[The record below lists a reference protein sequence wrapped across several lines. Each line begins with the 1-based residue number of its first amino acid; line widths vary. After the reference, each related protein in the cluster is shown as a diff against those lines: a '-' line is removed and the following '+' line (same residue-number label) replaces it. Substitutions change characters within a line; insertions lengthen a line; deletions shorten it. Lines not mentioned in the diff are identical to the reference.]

1 MHSDD
6 QLSERTRSSTPAG
19 SVTEQWARITA
30 WLHSH
35 HSPVTIV
42 GATPAQIA
50 DAAEAT
56 GTTFPPELVEF
67 YEQINGF
74 PPEELLR
81 LLPGR
86 DLFDLEW
93 VVREREME
101 LDVYAETN
109 EIEEY
114 EPPEG
119 TTAGTAVFTYMPEF
133 IPFAGLD
140 GYLLFVDTRPGDLYG
155 CVTEFDKV
163 DADDAG
169 PRWVSL
175 SAMLT
180 DLADSLETGS
190 TFDKYWKPTVVDGQL
205 DWTYT
210 PRP

>member
-1 MHSDD
+1 MQPDD
-6 QLSERTRSSTPAG
+6 QLSEPITRSSTPAG
-19 SVTEQWARITA
+19 SVAEQWVRIAA

-35 HSPVTIV
+35 LSPVTIAC
-42 GATPAQIA
+42 ATPAQIA
-50 DAAEAT
+50 DAAEST
-56 GTTFPPELVEF
+56 GTTWPPELIEF

-74 PPEELLR
+74 PSEEFVR
-81 LLPGR
+81 LLPGHE
-86 DLFDLEW
+86 LFDLER
-93 VVREREME
+93 VVQEREME

-119 TTAGTAVFTYMPEF
+119 TTAGTAVFTYTPEF

-140 GYLLFVDTRPGDLYG
+140 GHLLFVDTRPGDLYG

-163 DADDAG
+163 NADDAG

-180 DLADSLETGS
+180 DLADSLETS
-190 TFDKYWKPTVVDGQL
+190 SKFDKYWKPTVVDGQL
-205 DWTYT
+205 DWKYA
-210 PRP
+210 P

>member
-1 MHSDD
+1 MQPDD
-6 QLSERTRSSTPAG
+6 QLPKPITRSSAPAG

-30 WLHSH
+30 WLNSH
-35 HSPVTIV
+35 HSPVTIA
-42 GATPAQIA
+42 GATKSQIA
-50 DAAEAT
+50 DAAEST
-56 GTTFPPELVEF
+56 GTTWPPELIEF
-67 YEQINGF
+67 YEQINGI
-74 PPEELLR
+74 PPEELVR

-86 DLFDLEW
+86 DLFDLER
-93 VVREREME
+93 VVQEREME

-119 TTAGTAVFTYMPEF
+119 STAGTAVFTYMPEF

-180 DLADSLETGS
+180 DLAESLETGS
-190 TFDKYWKPTVVDGQL
+190 KFDKYWKPTVVDGRL
-205 DWTYT
+205 DWKFT
-210 PRP
+210 P